1 MSPAHS
7 SVLHDEIDRYCRSGD
22 FQEALA
28 RTGNLLRDDPLDRT
42 ARLYEL
48 LINVV
53 LKGPANYEAE
63 VEQLRSHSDLSE
75 AERRIV
81 RKILMVC
88 YDAAEREQDHGRM
101 WSYQRLLRRLVLNQ
115 TLDIGLARDEH
126 TGSIKMPD
134 ESPRRNGPELDV
146 PREPVAPAS
155 VSGPADRL
163 RQLFAYVG
171 ARFVGRPGSLIFV
184 LALIAAVVG
193 LVTLRSSS
201 QKSAT
206 VERVQPAAAPSAP
219 KSAQLRIAVGVGE
232 FTAKNNNADID
243 AVSAAKLRQFFEEK
257 LPELKHHYRT
267 RLRDVSGLA
276 GDLTVDLSIDGNGN
290 ISKIYESGAT
300 MIDFGFKKTL
310 VDEIQKW
317 QFPALH
323 QGTVAVTVVINFDT
337 RPTNEPVPA
346 VESPAKGAPVAR

>member
-28 RTGNLLRDDPLDRT
+28 RTGSLLRDDPLDRT

-75 AERRIV
+75 AERRVV

-134 ESPRRNGPELDV
+134 ESPRRSGPELDV
-146 PREPVAPAS
+146 SGEPVATAS
-155 VSGPADRL
+155 VDGPSDRL
-163 RQLFAYVG
+163 RQFFGVHAAKLG
-171 ARFVGRPGSLIFV
+171 TRPGPLILL
-184 LALIAAVVG
+184 LALIAGVVAAI
-193 LVTLRSSS
+193 TLRDTSRESSL
-201 QKSAT
+201 
-206 VERVQPAAAPSAP
+206 VEKVQPAAAPSAL
-219 KSAQLRIAVGVGE
+219 KGAQLRIEVGVGE
-232 FTAKNNNADID
+232 LTAKNNNVDID

-290 ISKIYESGAT
+290 TTKIYESGAT
-300 MIDFGFKKTL
+300 LIDFGFKKTL

-323 QGTVAVTVVINFDT
+323 QGTVAVSVVINFDT
-337 RPTNEPVPA
+337 RATNEPVPA
-346 VESPAKGAPVAR
+346 VESPAKDAPVAR